1 MPAQAPVRAVG
12 GGEGGGGLFSTLA
25 DDGAWSLE
33 PCSPAQGLSEIEFAN
48 HAGGSV
54 QFGSRGGELFPPPPR
69 SMGSR
74 VEASSVVTCSE
85 TPDE

>member
-12 GGEGGGGLFSTLA
+12 GGEGGGGLFSMLA

-33 PCSPAQGLSEIEFAN
+33 RCRPAQGLSEIELAN

-54 QFGSRGGELFPPPPR
+54 QFGSRGGELFPLPLR
-69 SMGSR
+69 SSGQQG
-74 VEASSVVTCSE
+74 
-85 TPDE
+85 